1 MLLLTKLVVS
11 GMSKVLTVVN
21 AKLFGV
27 AADVSQ
33 LLKGQDIIL
42 TRTFAKKSDPIDEIA
57 KKLKDADVI
66 IAGSQPIFNRE
77 LFSRL
82 PKLKGIV
89 RWGVGY
95 DNIDLKDA
103 TEAGVIVSRLPSYA
117 LKDAVAEHTVALM
130 LSIMR
135 KVPQLFQ
142 RLKNGEW
149 PSSGNLEYFLGDTL
163 MDKIVGFIG
172 LGEIGFRVLEL
183 IKPFKPKEIIV
194 YDPYIPREFI
204 RLSGALVASTIEEV
218 LAQSDVITIH
228 APLTNE
234 TRKLLNIERF
244 RIMKRGVYL
253 INTARGEII
262 DTDAL
267 IWALKEGIVKG
278 AALDVFDPE
287 PVPPNHPIFQFE
299 NVIVTPHIAYG
310 VDRSCQLMDRL
321 AIEEALRILRREKPL
336 WILNPEVLD
345 NERIKS

>member
-1 MLLLTKLVVS
+1 
-11 GMSKVLTVVN
+11 MSKVLTVVN

-27 AADVSQ
+27 AADVTQ
-33 LLKGQDIIL
+33 LLERHNVTL
-42 TRTFAKKSDPIDEIA
+42 TRAFAKKTDPVEEIA
-57 KKLKDADVI
+57 RKLRDADVI

-103 TEAGVIVSRLPSYA
+103 TEAGVMVSRLPSYV

-135 KVPQLFQ
+135 KVPQTFQ
-142 RLKNGEW
+142 RLKSGEW
-149 PSSGNLEYFLGDTL
+149 PSSSNLEHFLGDTL
-163 MDKIVGFIG
+163 MDKTIGFIG
-172 LGEIGFRVLEL
+172 LGEIGFRVLEM
-183 IKPFKPKEIIV
+183 IKPFKPKEIMV
-194 YDPYIPREFI
+194 YDPYVSREFI
-204 RLSGALVASTIEEV
+204 RLSGALAANTIEEV

-234 TRKLLNIERF
+234 TRKLLNLEKF
-244 RIMKRGVYL
+244 KVMKRGVYL

-262 DTDAL
+262 DVDAL

-299 NVIVTPHIAYG
+299 NVIITPHVAYG
-310 VDRSCQLMDRL
+310 VSRSCYLMDRL
-321 AIEEALRILRREKPL
+321 AVEEALRMLHGERPL
-336 WILNPEVLD
+336 WILNPEVL
-345 NERIKS
+345 ERKR

>member
-1 MLLLTKLVVS
+1 MT
-11 GMSKVLTVVN
+11 
-21 AKLFGV
+21 
-27 AADVSQ
+27 
-33 LLKGQDIIL
+33 L
-42 TRTFAKKSDPIDEIA
+42 TRTFAKKTDPVEEIA
-57 KKLKDADVI
+57 RKLRDADVI

-103 TEAGVIVSRLPSYA
+103 TEAGVMVSRLPSYV

-130 LSIMR
+130 LSIVR
-135 KVPQLFQ
+135 KVPQTFQ
-142 RLKNGEW
+142 RLKSGEW
-149 PSSGNLEYFLGDTL
+149 PSSSNLEHFLGDTL
-163 MDKIVGFIG
+163 MDKTIGFIG
-172 LGEIGFRVLEL
+172 LGEIGFRVLEM
-183 IKPFKPKEIIV
+183 IKPFKPKEIMV
-194 YDPYIPREFI
+194 YDPYVSREFI
-204 RLSGALVASTIEEV
+204 RLSGALAANTIEEV

-234 TRKLLNIERF
+234 TRKLLNLEKF
-244 RIMKRGVYL
+244 KVMKKGVYL

-262 DTDAL
+262 DVDAL

-299 NVIVTPHIAYG
+299 NVIITPHVAYG
-310 VDRSCQLMDRL
+310 VSRSCYLMDRL
-321 AIEEALRILRREKPL
+321 AVEEALRMLHGERPL
-336 WILNPEVLD
+336 WILNPEVL
-345 NERIKS
+345 ERKR

>member
-1 MLLLTKLVVS
+1 MLERHNVT
-11 GMSKVLTVVN
+11 
-21 AKLFGV
+21 
-27 AADVSQ
+27 
-33 LLKGQDIIL
+33 L
-42 TRTFAKKSDPIDEIA
+42 TRAFAKKTDPVEEIA
-57 KKLKDADVI
+57 RKLRDADVI

-103 TEAGVIVSRLPSYA
+103 TEAGVMVSRLPSYV

-135 KVPQLFQ
+135 KVPQTFQ
-142 RLKNGEW
+142 RLKSGEW
-149 PSSGNLEYFLGDTL
+149 PSSSNLEHFLGDTL
-163 MDKIVGFIG
+163 MDKTIGFIG
-172 LGEIGFRVLEL
+172 LGEIGFRVLEM
-183 IKPFKPKEIIV
+183 IKPFKPKEIMV
-194 YDPYIPREFI
+194 YDPYVSREFI
-204 RLSGALVASTIEEV
+204 RLSGALAANTIEEV

-234 TRKLLNIERF
+234 TRKLLNLEKF
-244 RIMKRGVYL
+244 KVMKKGVYL

-262 DTDAL
+262 DVDAL

-299 NVIVTPHIAYG
+299 NVIITPHVAYG
-310 VDRSCQLMDRL
+310 VSRSCYLMDRL
-321 AIEEALRILRREKPL
+321 AVEEALRMLRGERPL
-336 WILNPEVLD
+336 WILNPEVL
-345 NERIKS
+345 ERKR